1 MRWLLCFIL
10 TSRLIAAPFE
20 NVGDAYHLI
29 AEIDPEDVLTQF
41 KYDLAGR
48 KIEEERA
55 GRKTNF
61 SYDPLG
67 YLAGEKRGNRQTTYL
82 RDPLGQMLEKSIDGR
97 LLTRWTYDSEGLVAT
112 VTRAGT
118 SSFTYDPY
126 NRLIE
131 TIDEEGAR
139 TTISYENGDQI
150 LVKKIRDPR
159 NIETIEIYNAHDLLL
174 KREIPGCVLEEF
186 EYDRALRLI
195 KQGPLSFSYT
205 LGGLRAS
212 MTEGE
217 IRTTFWT
224 YTPSGKL
231 QTKTKPD
238 GTRLIYEYNSQG
250 ELIKVASREFQ
261 YDRLGRLTQGSGFS
275 KTLDAF
281 GNTQREEF
289 SNGLWIESKYDDWN
303 RALERALPD
312 YSRIAYEYQG
322 PFLKTVTRLHPNGS
336 TLYTHTYDQ
345 YNEAGL
351 PLSETGLFQ
360 TTYAYDKT
368 GIRRTSQIN
377 PYLKENLTYDKAG
390 NLIQRGP
397 ISYTYDDGS
406 QLTSETNK
414 FTARHDQHYNCIEKN
429 GRTLPVDA
437 TGRIQ
442 GLPYDKNGNLTKAG
456 FIFDAFDQLIHA
468 EEEDLVYDA
477 IGRRLNKGN
486 TSYLYIDDEEI
497 GSFEEGQAK
506 ELKITGNQS
515 IVAIEIGNRVFA
527 PVQDVQGTIQSL
539 IDWKTNELVKENS
552 CDAFGLGLTDAIPY
566 AYAGKRYDAK
576 TGLIYFGKRYYDPEL
591 SRWLTPDPLGP
602 VDHSNLYQYVFNN
615 PFLYRDPY
623 GESIGGYL
631 LGLGEMILGG
641 TIMAGGFALEVVTVG
656 GFTLGLGVT
665 TGSGALLIG
674 HGLSMTTYHA
684 QDIKFPVISWKNTD
698 VYAPDRPLPLTPA
711 GVPISDTDA
720 PHTQL
725 GTKDSKRRPG
735 EKYPQAREFD
745 SNGKP
750 VKTIDFTDHG
760 EPLIYQ
766 NPHEHPCKPNPTG
779 GTPKRG
785 DPQPL
790 ENWKY

>member
-1 MRWLLCFIL
+1 M
-10 TSRLIAAPFE
+10 
-20 NVGDAYHLI
+20 GDAYHLI

-360 TTYAYDKT
+360 TTYSYDKT
-368 GIRRTSQIN
+368 GVRRTSQIN

-414 FTARHDQHYNCIEKN
+414 FTARYDQHYNCIEKN

-506 ELKITGNQS
+506 ELKIPGNQS